1 MAVVNNI
8 LNKVSLNTAK
18 YNENLQKMRKKTK
31 AETKEMGSAFK
42 AMGSAWAAVAG
53 AISAGALGNAIVKE
67 LKATESAVAS
77 FITTTGG
84 VDEARNTFEMLQQA
98 ARDTLQPFDALKA
111 AALDLRRNGIAPSA
125 EQLKTFSQIAVSS
138 GKSLETVT
146 SSFTAALQGRFKAL
160 TQLGITAQDMGDK
173 LALTYKG
180 TTTEI
185 EKNSAALA
193 GYFEKI
199 GEENRGALDYLQNG
213 MTGALN
219 HLDNA
224 WGDFVRS
231 IAESGLGQAIADTIR
246 VGANALDGFTQWIN
260 NNKQPIQKFFN
271 AWSDYIKRLG
281 NDFQQLQR
289 DMESWFQTSE
299 KINGKGTEEKTPG
312 FLGWITSLSQT
323 AGEKYFELFNGSD
336 AERAYKAEKE
346 RLKALFDQRTANM
359 KKGSAA
365 YTAEVEKLNQSIV
378 DLERKFSDKQTTVFG
393 RVLKFFDPEDTAA
406 KLVKFSDEYTE
417 YLEEA
422 DRKRKEFEDGLK
434 GTGEGTDGIGDTV
447 LFGSQKGT
455 KSAFRALTDSWRDY
469 YNNIMDLQKSAMSD
483 REKIDAEYFSKLAEL
498 QEQAGKSQT
507 ATAEEINTVRE
518 LLEAEH
524 AQKIKELREQA
535 LTFYTDVIGNEEQ
548 QIRESYSRKMEDL
561 EAFHADQLL
570 SESEFL
576 DARNALYE
584 QYNNDMLAL
593 REKQKKKGDGGLF
606 FSTEQAKELQA
617 FGDGMDT
624 LSGAFSNLT
633 DSMSQSGAKYKALFA
648 IQKAF
653 AVASATANAIVAWS
667 QALSDPTQV
676 SWVAKLAQYANAIAM
691 TTNILTQLKGVEMHD
706 RGGRIGAGKIGIVGE
721 YGPEIVT
728 GPANVTSRKD
738 TADLARSALN
748 GNGVQVNLY
757 EDASRAGTV
766 DTSQGMDGEQVI
778 NIFVS
783 NIRRG
788 GRMAQA
794 MESTYQLHRYGGA

>member
-18 YNENLQKMRKKTK
+18 YNENLQKMRKKTQT
-31 AETKEMGSAFK
+31 ETKEIGSAFK
-42 AMGSAWAAVAG
+42 AMGNVWAGVAG
-53 AISAGALGNAIVKE
+53 AISAGALGTAIVKE
-67 LKATESAVAS
+67 LKATETAVAG
-77 FITTTGG
+77 FISTAGG
-84 VDEARNTFEMLQQA
+84 VEQARATFEMLQQA

-111 AALDLRRNGIAPSA
+111 AAQDLQRNGIAPSA
-125 EQLKTFSQIAVSS
+125 EQLTTFSQIAVSS

-146 SSFTAALQGRFKAL
+146 ASFTAALQGRFKAL
-160 TQLGITAQDMGDK
+160 NQLGITAKDMGDK

-199 GEENRGALDYLQNG
+199 GEENAGALDYLQSG

-246 VGANALDGFTQWIN
+246 VGASALDGFTAWIN
-260 NNKQPIQKFFN
+260 DNKQPIKQFFN
-271 AWSDYIKRLG
+271 RWSDYIKRLG
-281 NDFQQLQR
+281 ADFQQLQR
-289 DMESWFQTSE
+289 DMLSWFETSQ
-299 KINGKGTEEKTPG
+299 KINGTEDNSPG
-312 FLGWITSLSQT
+312 FFGWLDSIATT
-323 AGEKYFELFNGSD
+323 AGEKYFELFNGSE
-336 AERAYKAEKE
+336 AERAYKYQKQQIIDVFARKMS
-346 RLKALFDQRTANM
+346 QY
-359 KKGSAA
+359 KKGTEE
-365 YTAEVEKLNQSIV
+365 YQKLIEQQNQAIL
-378 DLERKFSDKQTTVFG
+378 DLEKKYADEQTTVIG
-393 RVLKFFDPEDTAA
+393 RVFKFLSPEDTGQ
-406 KLVKFSDEYTE
+406 KLIKNAEQYTK

-422 DRKRKEFEDGLK
+422 DRKRKENEENLK
-434 GTGEGTDGIGDTV
+434 GTTDSGDTGIITRPFGEGTGKNAASRAATDTW
-447 LFGSQKGT
+447 G
-455 KSAFRALTDSWRDY
+455 AY
-469 YNNIMDLQKSAMSD
+469 YAKMLELQSDAMSE
-483 REKIDAEYFSKLAEL
+483 RAKIDAEYYSKLAEL

-518 LLEAEH
+518 LLETEH

-535 LTFYTDVIGNEEQ
+535 LAFYTESVGNEEQ
-548 QIRESYSRKMEDL
+548 QIRDSYSRKMEDL

-606 FSTEQAKELQA
+606 FTTEQAKELQA
-617 FGDGMDT
+617 FSDGMDT

-633 DSMSQSGAKYKALFA
+633 ATMSQSGAKYKALFA

-653 AVASATANAIVAWS
+653 AVASATTNAILAWS
-667 QALSDPTQV
+667 KALGESEGG
-676 SWVAKLAQYANAIAM
+676 WLAALANYATAVAM
-691 TTNILTQLKGVEMHD
+691 TTNILSQLKGVEMHD
-706 RGGRIGAGKIGIVGE
+706 RGGRIAAGKIGIVGE

>member
-84 VDEARNTFEMLQQA
+84 VGEARATFEMLQQA

-111 AALDLRRNGIAPSA
+111 AALDLRRNGITPSA

-146 SSFTAALQGRFKAL
+146 ASFTAALQGRFKAL
-160 TQLGITAQDMGDK
+160 TQLGITAKDMGDK

-199 GEENRGALDYLQNG
+199 GEENRGALDYLQSG
-213 MTGALN
+213 MTGAFN

-231 IAESGLGQAIADTIR
+231 LAESGIGKLITDAVREIAGGLDSVTSWINANSPYIKQFFQSIGDAFGTIAKVVKDSTESAFKFISKFLDDSESESKDGISNIGFFLSQFFNFARVGFMENVAKPAAKAWGAISGGLTAIGEGLGSSLSGGNFFDAYNNSLNRNANEIIQTQKELNAAIKFQLQDIDNARKNLVEELNKPLPTPKLPEAVSFQIGGAGGKSGGSKAAADTW
-246 VGANALDGFTQWIN
+246 GAYYAKMLE
-260 NNKQPIQKFFN
+260 
-271 AWSDYIKRLG
+271 
-281 NDFQQLQR
+281 LQ
-289 DMESWFQTSE
+289 
-299 KINGKGTEEKTPG
+299 
-312 FLGWITSLSQT
+312 
-323 AGEKYFELFNGSD
+323 SD
-336 AERAYKAEKE
+336 AMSERA
-346 RLKALFDQRTANM
+346 
-359 KKGSAA
+359 
-365 YTAEVEKLNQSIV
+365 
-378 DLERKFSDKQTTVFG
+378 
-393 RVLKFFDPEDTAA
+393 
-406 KLVKFSDEYTE
+406 
-417 YLEEA
+417 
-422 DRKRKEFEDGLK
+422 
-434 GTGEGTDGIGDTV
+434 
-447 LFGSQKGT
+447 
-455 KSAFRALTDSWRDY
+455 
-469 YNNIMDLQKSAMSD
+469 
-483 REKIDAEYFSKLAEL
+483 KIDAEYFSKLAEL
-498 QEQAGKSQT
+498 QEQAKNSQT
-507 ATAEEINTVRE
+507 ATDEEINTVRE

-524 AQKIKELREQA
+524 AAKIKQLREQA
-535 LTFYTDVIGNEEQ
+535 LTFYTEVIGNEEE
-548 QIRESYSRKMEDL
+548 QIRESYSRKIEDL

-570 SESEFL
+570 SETEFL
-576 DARNALYE
+576 EARNALYE
-584 QYNNDMLAL
+584 QYNAEVTAFKK
-593 REKQKKKGDGGLF
+593 RQKEGGSYF
-606 FSTEQAKELQA
+606 FSKEEQQQVAE
-617 FGDGMDT
+617 FSDGMNS
-624 LSGAFSNLT
+624 LSDAFQNLT

-667 QALSDPTQV
+667 KALSQ
-676 SWVAKLAQYANAIAM
+676 SEGGWVASLAAYANAIAL

-706 RGGRIGAGKIGIVGE
+706 RGGHIGAGKIGIVGE
-721 YGPEIVT
+721 FGPELVT
-728 GPANVTSRKD
+728 GPANVTSRKQ
-738 TADLARSALN
+738 TADLARGALN
-748 GNGVQVNLY
+748 GNNVQVNLI

-766 DTSQGMDGEQVI
+766 DASQTMDGEQVI

>member
-18 YNENLQKMRKKTK
+18 YNENLQKMRKKTQT
-31 AETKEMGSAFK
+31 ETKEIGSAFK
-42 AMGSAWAAVAG
+42 AMGNVWAGVAG
-53 AISAGALGNAIVKE
+53 AISAGALGTAIVKE
-67 LKATESAVAS
+67 LKATETAVAG
-77 FITTTGG
+77 FINTAGG
-84 VDEARNTFEMLQQA
+84 VEQARATFEMLQQA

-111 AALDLRRNGIAPSA
+111 AAQDLQRNGIAPSA
-125 EQLKTFSQIAVSS
+125 EQLTTFSQIAVSS

-146 SSFTAALQGRFKAL
+146 ASFTAALQGRFKAL
-160 TQLGITAQDMGDK
+160 NQLGITAKDTGDK

-199 GEENRGALDYLQNG
+199 GEENAGALDYLQSG
-213 MTGALN
+213 MTGAFN

-231 IAESGLGQAIADTIR
+231 LAESGIGKLITDAVREIAGGLDSVTSWINENSPYIKQFFQSIGDAFGTIAKVVKDSTESAFKFISKFWDDSESESKDGISNIGFFLSQFFNFAR
-246 VGANALDGFTQWIN
+246 VGFMENVAKPAAT
-260 NNKQPIQKFFN
+260 
-271 AWSDYIKRLG
+271 AWGSISGGLTAIGEGLG
-281 NDFQQLQR
+281 
-289 DMESWFQTSE
+289 
-299 KINGKGTEEKTPG
+299 
-312 FLGWITSLSQT
+312 TSLSGGNFFDAYNNSLNRNADEMIET
-323 AGEKYFELFNGSD
+323 AKHWDQAIKFQLQDIDNNRKKLAEELNKPLPTPKLPESVSFQIGGSGGGRNGGSKAATDTWGGYYAKMLELQSD
-336 AERAYKAEKE
+336 AMSEKA
-346 RLKALFDQRTANM
+346 
-359 KKGSAA
+359 
-365 YTAEVEKLNQSIV
+365 
-378 DLERKFSDKQTTVFG
+378 
-393 RVLKFFDPEDTAA
+393 
-406 KLVKFSDEYTE
+406 
-417 YLEEA
+417 
-422 DRKRKEFEDGLK
+422 
-434 GTGEGTDGIGDTV
+434 
-447 LFGSQKGT
+447 
-455 KSAFRALTDSWRDY
+455 
-469 YNNIMDLQKSAMSD
+469 
-483 REKIDAEYFSKLAEL
+483 KIDAEYFSKLAEL
-498 QEQAGKSQT
+498 QEQAKNSQT

-606 FSTEQAKELQA
+606 FTTEQAKELQA

-633 DSMSQSGAKYKALFA
+633 NSMSQSGAKYKALFA

-653 AVASATANAIVAWS
+653 AVASATTNAILAWS
-667 QALSDPTQV
+667 KALGESEGG
-676 SWVAKLAQYANAIAM
+676 WLAALANYASAVAM
-691 TTNILTQLKGVEMHD
+691 TTNILSQLKGVEMHD
-706 RGGRIGAGKIGIVGE
+706 RGGRIAAGKIGIVGE
-721 YGPEIVT
+721 FGPELVT
-728 GPANVTSRKD
+728 GPATVTSRKD

-748 GNGVQVNLY
+748 GNAVQVNLY

-766 DTSQGMDGEQVI
+766 DASQTMDGEQVI

>member
-18 YNENLQKMRKKTK
+18 YNENLQKMRKKTQT
-31 AETKEMGSAFK
+31 ETKEIGSAFK
-42 AMGSAWAAVAG
+42 AMGNVWAGVAG
-53 AISAGALGNAIVKE
+53 AISAGALGTAIVKE
-67 LKATESAVAS
+67 LKATETAVAG
-77 FITTTGG
+77 FITTAGG
-84 VDEARNTFEMLQQA
+84 VEQARAMFEMLQQS

-111 AALDLRRNGIAPSA
+111 AALDLRRNGIEPNA
-125 EQLKTFSQIAVSS
+125 EQLKTFSQIAISS
-138 GKSLETVT
+138 GKSLESVT
-146 SSFTAALQGRFKAL
+146 ASFTAALQGRYKAL
-160 TQLGITAQDMGDK
+160 NQLGITAKDMGDK
-173 LALTYKG
+173 IALTYKG
-180 TTTEI
+180 QTQEI
-185 EKNSAALA
+185 EKSTEAIS

-199 GEENRGALDYLQNG
+199 GAQNSQALEYLQSG
-213 MTGALN
+213 MSGALN
-219 HLDNA
+219 QMDNA

-231 IAESGLGQAIADTIR
+231 LAESGLGQAIADTIR
-246 VGANALDGFTQWIN
+246 VGASALDGFTKWIN
-260 NNKQPIQKFFN
+260 DNKQPIKAFFN
-271 AWSDYIKRLG
+271 RWSDYIKQLG
-281 NDFQQLQR
+281 KDFQNLQN
-289 DMESWFQTSE
+289 DMLSWFQTSQ
-299 KINGKGTEEKTPG
+299 KINGNEEETTPG
-312 FLGWITSLSQT
+312 FLGWLTSIGQT

-346 RLKALFDQRTANM
+346 RLKALFDQRVANI
-359 KKGSAA
+359 KKGSAE
-365 YTAEVEKLNQSIV
+365 YTAEVEKFNKSIV
-378 DLERKFSDKQTTVFG
+378 DLERKYSDKQTTVFG
-393 RVLKFFDPEDTAA
+393 RVLNFYDPEDTAA
-406 KLVKFSDEYTE
+406 KLVKYSDEYTE
-417 YLEEA
+417 YLKEA

-455 KSAFRALTDSWRDY
+455 KSAFGALTDSWRDY
-469 YNNIMDLQKSAMSD
+469 YNNIMDLQKSAMSE
-483 REKIDAEYFSKLAEL
+483 REKIDAEYYSKLAEL

-518 LLEAEH
+518 LLETEH

-535 LTFYTDVIGNEEQ
+535 LAFYTESVGNEEQ

-593 REKQKKKGDGGLF
+593 RDKQKKKGDGGLF
-606 FSTEQAKELQA
+606 FTTEQAKELQA

-624 LSGAFSNLT
+624 LSGAFSNLA
-633 DSMSQSGAKYKALFA
+633 DSMGQSGAKYKALFA

-653 AVASATANAIVAWS
+653 AVASATTNAILAWS
-667 QALSDPTQV
+667 KA
-676 SWVAKLAQYANAIAM
+676 LAQSEGGWLTALANYASAVAM

-706 RGGRIGAGKIGIVGE
+706 RGGRIAAGKIGIVGE

>member
-18 YNENLQKMRKKTK
+18 YTENLQKMRKKTK
-31 AETKEMGSAFK
+31 TETKEMGTAFK
-42 AMGSAWAAVAG
+42 AMGNVWAAVAG

-67 LKATESAVAS
+67 LKATETAVAG
-77 FITTTGG
+77 FINTAGG
-84 VDEARNTFEMLQQA
+84 VEQARATFEMLQQA
-98 ARDTLQPFDALKA
+98 ARDTLQPFDALRA
-111 AALDLRRNGIAPSA
+111 AAQDLQRNGIAPSA

-146 SSFTAALQGRFKAL
+146 ASFTAALQGRFKAL

-336 AERAYKAEKE
+336 AERQYKYQKQQILDVFK
-346 RLKALFDQRTANM
+346 RKM
-359 KKGSAA
+359 SGYKKGSEEYQKLIEQQNDAII
-365 YTAEVEKLNQSIV
+365 ELEK
-378 DLERKFSDKQTTVFG
+378 KFSDKQTTVFG

-406 KLVKFSDEYTE
+406 KLVKFSDKYTE

-548 QIRESYSRKMEDL
+548 QIRESYSRKIEDL

-570 SESEFL
+570 SETEFL
-576 DARNALYE
+576 EARNALYE
-584 QYNNDMLAL
+584 QYNAEVTAFKK
-593 REKQKKKGDGGLF
+593 RQKEGGSYF
-606 FSTEQAKELQA
+606 FSKEEQQQVAE
-617 FGDGMDT
+617 FSDGMNS
-624 LSGAFSNLT
+624 LSDVFQNLT

-653 AVASATANAIVAWS
+653 AVASATANAILAWS
-667 QALSDPTQV
+667 QALSDTANPT
-676 SWVAKLAQYANAIAM
+676 WIGKLAAYANAVAL
-691 TTNILTQLKGVEMHD
+691 TTGIITQLKGVEMHD
-706 RGGRIGAGKIGIVGE
+706 RGGHIGAGKIGIVGE
-721 YGPEIVT
+721 FGPELVT
-728 GPANVTSRKD
+728 GPATVTSRKD

-766 DTSQGMDGEQVI
+766 DASQGMDGEQVI

-794 MESTYQLHRYGGA
+794 MESTYKLHRYGGA

>member
-53 AISAGALGNAIVKE
+53 AISAGALGAAVVKE
-67 LKATESAVAS
+67 LKATETAVAG
-77 FITTTGG
+77 FISTAGG
-84 VDEARNTFEMLQQA
+84 VEQARATFEMLQQA

-111 AALDLRRNGIAPSA
+111 AAQDLQRNGIAPSA
-125 EQLKTFSQIAVSS
+125 EQLKTFSQIAISS

-146 SSFTAALQGRFKAL
+146 ASFTAALQGRFKAL
-160 TQLGITAQDMGDK
+160 NQLGITAKDMGDK

-199 GEENRGALDYLQNG
+199 GEENAGALDYLQSG

-224 WGDFVRS
+224 WGDFVRG

-246 VGANALDGFTQWIN
+246 VGANALDGFTAWIN
-260 NNKQPIQKFFN
+260 DNKQPIKEFFN
-271 AWSDYIKRLG
+271 RWSDYIKRLG
-281 NDFQQLQR
+281 DDFQQLQR
-289 DMESWFQTSE
+289 DMLSWFETSQ
-299 KINGKGTEEKTPG
+299 KINGNEENTPG
-312 FLGWITSLSQT
+312 FFGWIDTIAQT

-346 RLKALFDQRTANM
+346 RLKALFDQRTANI
-359 KKGSAA
+359 KKGSAE
-365 YTAEVEKLNQSIV
+365 YTAEVEKFNQSIV
-378 DLERKFSDKQTTVFG
+378 DLERKYSDKQTTVFG

-417 YLEEA
+417 YLNEA
-422 DRKRKEFEDGLK
+422 DRKRKEFEENLAGSAGSGDTGII
-434 GTGEGTDGIGDTV
+434 TRSFGEGTGKNVASRAATDTWGAYYAKM
-447 LFGSQKGT
+447 LELQSDAMT
-455 KSAFRALTDSWRDY
+455 ERA
-469 YNNIMDLQKSAMSD
+469 
-483 REKIDAEYFSKLAEL
+483 KIDAEYYSKLAEL
-498 QEQAGKSQT
+498 DEQAGKSQT

-535 LTFYTDVIGNEEQ
+535 LAFYTESVGNEEQ
-548 QIRESYSRKMEDL
+548 QIRDSYSRKMEDL

-576 DARNALYE
+576 EARNALYE
-584 QYNNDMLAL
+584 QYNAEVTEFKK
-593 REKQKKKGDGGLF
+593 RQKDGGSYF
-606 FSTEQAKELQA
+606 FSKEEQQQVAE
-617 FGDGMDT
+617 FSDGMNS
-624 LSGAFSNLT
+624 LSDAFQNLT
-633 DSMSQSGAKYKALFA
+633 NSMSQSGAKYKALFA

-706 RGGRIGAGKIGIVGE
+706 RGGRIAAGKIGIVGE
-721 YGPEIVT
+721 YGPELVT

-738 TADLARSALN
+738 TADLARSALT

>member
-67 LKATESAVAS
+67 LKATETAVAG
-77 FITTTGG
+77 FISTAGG
-84 VDEARNTFEMLQQA
+84 VEQARATFEMLQQA
-98 ARDTLQPFDALKA
+98 ARDTLQPFDALRA
-111 AALDLRRNGIAPSA
+111 AAQDLQRNGIAPSA

-146 SSFTAALQGRFKAL
+146 ASFTAALQGRFKAL
-160 TQLGITAQDMGDK
+160 NQLGITAQDMGTK

-193 GYFEKI
+193 GYFKEI
-199 GEENRGALDYLQNG
+199 GEQNKGALDYLQSG
-213 MTGALN
+213 MTGAFN

-231 IAESGLGQAIADTIR
+231 LAESGIGKLITDAVREIAGGLDSVTSWINENSPYIKQFFQSIGDAFGTIAKVVKDSTESALKFIAKFWDDSESESKDGISNIGFFLSQFFNFARVGFLEDVAKPAAKAWGAISGGLTAIGEGLGSSLSGGNFFDAYNNSLNRNANEIIQTQKELNAAIKFQLQDIDNARKNLVEELNKPLPTPKLPEAVSFQIGGAGGKSGGSKAAADTW
-246 VGANALDGFTQWIN
+246 GAYYAKMLE
-260 NNKQPIQKFFN
+260 
-271 AWSDYIKRLG
+271 
-281 NDFQQLQR
+281 LQ
-289 DMESWFQTSE
+289 S
-299 KINGKGTEEKTPG
+299 N
-312 FLGWITSLSQT
+312 
-323 AGEKYFELFNGSD
+323 
-336 AERAYKAEKE
+336 
-346 RLKALFDQRTANM
+346 
-359 KKGSAA
+359 
-365 YTAEVEKLNQSIV
+365 
-378 DLERKFSDKQTTVFG
+378 
-393 RVLKFFDPEDTAA
+393 
-406 KLVKFSDEYTE
+406 
-417 YLEEA
+417 
-422 DRKRKEFEDGLK
+422 
-434 GTGEGTDGIGDTV
+434 
-447 LFGSQKGT
+447 
-455 KSAFRALTDSWRDY
+455 
-469 YNNIMDLQKSAMSD
+469 AMSE

-518 LLEAEH
+518 LLETEH

-535 LTFYTDVIGNEEQ
+535 LAFYTESVGNEEQ

-561 EAFHADQLL
+561 EAYHADQLL

-576 DARNALYE
+576 EARNALYE
-584 QYNNDMLAL
+584 QYNAEVTEFKK
-593 REKQKKKGDGGLF
+593 RQKDGGSYF
-606 FSTEQAKELQA
+606 FSKEEQQQVAE
-617 FGDGMDT
+617 FSDGMNS
-624 LSGAFSNLT
+624 LSDAFQNLT
-633 DSMSQSGAKYKALFA
+633 NSMSQSGAKYKALFA

-721 YGPEIVT
+721 FGPELVT

>member
-111 AALDLRRNGIAPSA
+111 AAQDLQRNGIAPSA
-125 EQLKTFSQIAVSS
+125 EQLKTFSQIAISS

-146 SSFTAALQGRFKAL
+146 ASFTAALQGRFKAL
-160 TQLGITAQDMGDK
+160 NQLGITAKDMGDK

-199 GEENRGALDYLQNG
+199 GEQNKGALDYLQSG
-213 MTGALN
+213 MTGAFN

-231 IAESGLGQAIADTIR
+231 LAESGIGKLITDAVREIAGGLDSVTSWINENSPYIKQFFQSIGDAFGTIAKVVKDSTESALKFIAKFWDDSESESKDGISNIGFFLSQFFNFAR
-246 VGANALDGFTQWIN
+246 VGFLEDVAKPAAKAWGAISGGLTAIGEGLGSSLSGGNFFESYNRSLNKNADEMIQTQKELNAAI
-260 NNKQPIQKFFN
+260 KF
-271 AWSDYIKRLG
+271 
-281 NDFQQLQR
+281 QLQDIDIAR
-289 DMESWFQTSE
+289 KNLVEELNKPLPTPKLPEAVSFQ
-299 KINGKGTEEKTPG
+299 IGGAGGKSGGSKAATDTWGAYYAKM
-312 FLGWITSLSQT
+312 L
-323 AGEKYFELFNGSD
+323 EL
-336 AERAYKAEKE
+336 
-346 RLKALFDQRTANM
+346 
-359 KKGSAA
+359 
-365 YTAEVEKLNQSIV
+365 QSNAMS
-378 DLERKFSDKQTTVFG
+378 ERK
-393 RVLKFFDPEDTAA
+393 
-406 KLVKFSDEYTE
+406 
-417 YLEEA
+417 
-422 DRKRKEFEDGLK
+422 
-434 GTGEGTDGIGDTV
+434 
-447 LFGSQKGT
+447 
-455 KSAFRALTDSWRDY
+455 
-469 YNNIMDLQKSAMSD
+469 
-483 REKIDAEYFSKLAEL
+483 KIDAEYFSKLAEL

-518 LLEAEH
+518 LLETEH

-535 LTFYTDVIGNEEQ
+535 LAFYTESVGNEEQ

-561 EAFHADQLL
+561 EAYHADQLL

-576 DARNALYE
+576 EARNALYE
-584 QYNNDMLAL
+584 QYNAEVTEFKK
-593 REKQKKKGDGGLF
+593 RQKDGGSYF
-606 FSTEQAKELQA
+606 FSKEEQQQVAE
-617 FGDGMDT
+617 FSDGMNS
-624 LSGAFSNLT
+624 LSDAFQNLT
-633 DSMSQSGAKYKALFA
+633 NSMSQSGAKYKALFA

-721 YGPEIVT
+721 FGPELVT

>member
-53 AISAGALGNAIVKE
+53 AISAGALGAAVVKE

-146 SSFTAALQGRFKAL
+146 ASFTAALQGRFKAL
-160 TQLGITAQDMGDK
+160 NQLGITAQDMGTK

-193 GYFEKI
+193 GYFKEI
-199 GEENRGALDYLQNG
+199 GEQNKGALDYLQSG
-213 MTGALN
+213 MTGAFN

-224 WGDFVRS
+224 WGDFVRG

-246 VGANALDGFTQWIN
+246 VGANALDGFTAWIN
-260 NNKQPIQKFFN
+260 DNKQPIKEFFN
-271 AWSDYIKRLG
+271 RWSDYIKRLG
-281 NDFQQLQR
+281 DDFQQLQR
-289 DMESWFQTSE
+289 DMLSWFETSQ
-299 KINGKGTEEKTPG
+299 KINGTEEKTPG
-312 FLGWITSLSQT
+312 FFGWLDSLATT
-323 AGEKYFELFNGSD
+323 AGDKYFELFNGSE
-336 AERAYKAEKE
+336 AERSYKYQKQQIIDVFARKMS
-346 RLKALFDQRTANM
+346 QY
-359 KKGSAA
+359 KKGSEE
-365 YTAEVEKLNQSIV
+365 YQKLIEQQNQAIV
-378 DLERKFSDKQTTVFG
+378 DLEKKYADKQTTMFG
-393 RVLKFFDPEDTAA
+393 RVLQFFSPEDTGQ
-406 KLVKFSDEYTE
+406 KLIKNAEQYTK

-422 DRKRKEFEDGLK
+422 DRKRKELEENLAGS
-434 GTGEGTDGIGDTV
+434 GSSTGEGIITQPFREGIGRNVASRAATDTWGAYFAKM
-447 LFGSQKGT
+447 LE
-455 KSAFRALTDSWRDY
+455 
-469 YNNIMDLQKSAMSD
+469 LQSNAMSE

-535 LTFYTDVIGNEEQ
+535 LAFYTESVGNEEQ

-561 EAFHADQLL
+561 EAYHADQLL

-576 DARNALYE
+576 EARNALYE
-584 QYNNDMLAL
+584 QYNAEVTEFKK
-593 REKQKKKGDGGLF
+593 RQKDGGSYF
-606 FSTEQAKELQA
+606 FSKEEQQQVAE
-617 FGDGMDT
+617 FSDGMNS
-624 LSGAFSNLT
+624 LSDAFQNLT
-633 DSMSQSGAKYKALFA
+633 NSMSQSGAKYKALFA

-721 YGPEIVT
+721 FGPELVT

>member
-1 MAVVNNI
+1 MAVVNSI

-31 AETKEMGSAFK
+31 AETKEIGSAFK
-42 AMGSAWAAVAG
+42 AMGNVWAGVAG
-53 AISAGALGNAIVKE
+53 AISAGALGNAVIKE
-67 LKATESAVAS
+67 LKATETAVAS

-146 SSFTAALQGRFKAL
+146 ASFTAALQGRFKAL
-160 TQLGITAQDMGDK
+160 NQLGITAQDMGTK
-173 LALTYKG
+173 LSLTYKG

-193 GYFEKI
+193 GYFKEI
-199 GEENRGALDYLQNG
+199 GEQNKGALDYLQSG
-213 MTGALN
+213 MTGAFN

-231 IAESGLGQAIADTIR
+231 LAESGIGKLITDAVREIAGGLDSVTSWINENSPYIKQFFQSIGDAFGTIAKVVKDSTESALKFIAKFWDDSESESKDGISNIGFFLSQFFNFARVGFLEDVAKPAAKAWGAISGGLTAIGEGLGSSLSGGNFFDAYNNSLNRNANEMIQTQKELNAAIKFQLQDIDNARKNLVEELNKPLPTPKLPEAVSFQIGGAGGKSGGSKAAADTW
-246 VGANALDGFTQWIN
+246 GAYYSKMLE
-260 NNKQPIQKFFN
+260 
-271 AWSDYIKRLG
+271 
-281 NDFQQLQR
+281 LQ
-289 DMESWFQTSE
+289 S
-299 KINGKGTEEKTPG
+299 N
-312 FLGWITSLSQT
+312 
-323 AGEKYFELFNGSD
+323 
-336 AERAYKAEKE
+336 
-346 RLKALFDQRTANM
+346 
-359 KKGSAA
+359 
-365 YTAEVEKLNQSIV
+365 
-378 DLERKFSDKQTTVFG
+378 
-393 RVLKFFDPEDTAA
+393 
-406 KLVKFSDEYTE
+406 
-417 YLEEA
+417 
-422 DRKRKEFEDGLK
+422 
-434 GTGEGTDGIGDTV
+434 
-447 LFGSQKGT
+447 
-455 KSAFRALTDSWRDY
+455 
-469 YNNIMDLQKSAMSD
+469 AMSD

-518 LLEAEH
+518 LLETEH

-535 LTFYTDVIGNEEQ
+535 LAFYTESVGNEEQ
-548 QIRESYSRKMEDL
+548 QIRDSYSRKMEDL

-570 SESEFL
+570 SENEFL
-576 DARNALYE
+576 EARNALYE
-584 QYNNDMLAL
+584 QYNADVTAFKK
-593 REKQKKKGDGGLF
+593 RQKDGGSYF
-606 FSTEQAKELQA
+606 FSKEEQQQVAE
-617 FGDGMDT
+617 FSDGMNS
-624 LSGAFSNLT
+624 LSDAFQNLT
-633 DSMSQSGAKYKALFA
+633 NSMSQSGAKYKALFA

-667 QALSDPTQV
+667 QALADPTQV

-721 YGPEIVT
+721 FGPEIVT

-738 TADLARSALN
+738 TADLARTALN

>member
-67 LKATESAVAS
+67 LKATETAVAG
-77 FITTTGG
+77 FISTAGG
-84 VDEARNTFEMLQQA
+84 VEQARATFEMLQQA
-98 ARDTLQPFDALKA
+98 ARDTLQPFDALRA
-111 AALDLRRNGIAPSA
+111 AAQDLQRNGIAPSA
-125 EQLKTFSQIAVSS
+125 EQLKTFSQIAISS

-146 SSFTAALQGRFKAL
+146 ASFTAALQGRFKAL
-160 TQLGITAQDMGDK
+160 NQLGITAKDMGDK

-199 GEENRGALDYLQNG
+199 GEQNKGALDYLQSG
-213 MTGALN
+213 MTGAFN

-231 IAESGLGQAIADTIR
+231 LAESGIGKLITDAVREIAGGLDSVTSWINENSPYIKQFFQSIGDAFGTIAKVVKDSTESALKFIAKFWDDSESESKDGISNIGFFLSQFFNFARVGFLEDVAKPAAKAWGAISGGLTAIGEGLGSSLSGGNFFDAYNNSLNRNANEIIQTQKELNAAIKFQLQDIDIARKNLVEELNKPLPTPKLPEAVSFQIGGAGGKSGGSKAAADTW
-246 VGANALDGFTQWIN
+246 GAYYSKMLE
-260 NNKQPIQKFFN
+260 
-271 AWSDYIKRLG
+271 
-281 NDFQQLQR
+281 LQ
-289 DMESWFQTSE
+289 S
-299 KINGKGTEEKTPG
+299 N
-312 FLGWITSLSQT
+312 
-323 AGEKYFELFNGSD
+323 
-336 AERAYKAEKE
+336 
-346 RLKALFDQRTANM
+346 
-359 KKGSAA
+359 
-365 YTAEVEKLNQSIV
+365 
-378 DLERKFSDKQTTVFG
+378 
-393 RVLKFFDPEDTAA
+393 
-406 KLVKFSDEYTE
+406 
-417 YLEEA
+417 
-422 DRKRKEFEDGLK
+422 
-434 GTGEGTDGIGDTV
+434 
-447 LFGSQKGT
+447 
-455 KSAFRALTDSWRDY
+455 
-469 YNNIMDLQKSAMSD
+469 AMSE

-518 LLEAEH
+518 LLETEH

-535 LTFYTDVIGNEEQ
+535 LAFYTESVGNEEQ

-584 QYNNDMLAL
+584 QYNNDMSAL

-606 FSTEQAKELQA
+606 FTTEQAKELQA
-617 FGDGMDT
+617 FSDGMDT

-633 DSMSQSGAKYKALFA
+633 ATMSQSGAKYKALFA

-676 SWVAKLAQYANAIAM
+676 SWIAKLAQYANAIAM

-706 RGGRIGAGKIGIVGE
+706 RGGRIAAGKIGIVGE
-721 YGPEIVT
+721 FGPELVT

>member
-53 AISAGALGNAIVKE
+53 AISAGALGNAIIKE

-138 GKSLETVT
+138 GKSLENVT
-146 SSFTAALQGRFKAL
+146 ASFTAALQGRFKAL
-160 TQLGITAQDMGDK
+160 NQLGITAQDMGTK

-193 GYFEKI
+193 GYFKEI
-199 GEENRGALDYLQNG
+199 GEQNKGALDYLQSG
-213 MTGALN
+213 MTGAFN

-231 IAESGLGQAIADTIR
+231 LAESGLGQAIADTIR
-246 VGANALDGFTQWIN
+246 VGANALDGFTKWIN
-260 NNKQPIQKFFN
+260 DNKQPIKQFFN
-271 AWSDYIKRLG
+271 RWSDYIKRLG
-281 NDFQQLQR
+281 DDFQQLQR
-289 DMESWFQTSE
+289 DMLSWFETSQ
-299 KINGKGTEEKTPG
+299 KINGTKENSPG
-312 FLGWITSLSQT
+312 FFGWLDSLATT
-323 AGEKYFELFNGSD
+323 AGEKYFELFNGSE
-336 AERAYKAEKE
+336 AERAHKYQKQQIIDVFARKMS
-346 RLKALFDQRTANM
+346 QY
-359 KKGSAA
+359 KKGTEE
-365 YTAEVEKLNQSIV
+365 YQKLIEQQNQAIV
-378 DLERKFSDKQTTVFG
+378 DLEKKYADEQTTVFG
-393 RVLKFFDPEDTAA
+393 RVFKFLSPEDTGQ
-406 KLVKFSDEYTE
+406 KLNKNAEQYTK
-417 YLEEA
+417 YLEEQE
-422 DRKRKEFEDGLK
+422 RKRKEFEDGLK
-434 GTGEGTDGIGDTV
+434 GTGEGSDGIGETV

-455 KSAFRALTDSWRDY
+455 KSAFGALTDSWRDY
-469 YNNIMDLQKSAMSD
+469 YNNIMDLQKSAMSE
-483 REKIDAEYFSKLAEL
+483 RAKIDAEYFSKLAEL
-498 QEQAGKSQT
+498 DEQARKSQT

-535 LTFYTDVIGNEEQ
+535 YSFYTDLMGNEEE

-570 SESEFL
+570 SETEFL
-576 DARNALYE
+576 EARNALYE
-584 QYNNDMLAL
+584 QYNAEITAL
-593 REKQKKKGDGGLF
+593 KKRQKDGGSYF
-606 FSTEQAKELQA
+606 FSKEEQQQVAE
-617 FGDGMDT
+617 FSDGMNS
-624 LSGAFSNLT
+624 LSDAFQNLT

-667 QALSDPTQV
+667 KALSQTEGG
-676 SWVAKLAQYANAIAM
+676 WVASLAAYANAIAL

-721 YGPEIVT
+721 FGPELVT

-738 TADLARSALN
+738 TADLARSALS

-757 EDASRAGTV
+757 EDASKAGTV
-766 DTSQGMDGEQVI
+766 DASQTMDGEQVI

>member
-53 AISAGALGNAIVKE
+53 AISAGALGNAIIKE

-146 SSFTAALQGRFKAL
+146 ASFTAALQGRFKAL
-160 TQLGITAQDMGDK
+160 NQLGITAQDMGDK

-193 GYFEKI
+193 GYFKEI
-199 GEENRGALDYLQNG
+199 GEQNKGALDYLQSG
-213 MTGALN
+213 MTGAFN

-231 IAESGLGQAIADTIR
+231 LAESGIGKLITDAVREIAGGLDSVTSWINENSPYIKQFFQSIGDAFGTIAKVVKDSTESALKFIAKFWDDSESESKDGISNIGFFLSQFFNFARVGFMENVAKPAAKAWGAISGELTAIGEGLGSSLSGGNFFESYNRSLNKNADEMIQTQQELNAAIKFQLQDIDNARRNLVEELNKPLPTPKLPEAVSFQIGGAGGKSGGSKAAADTW
-246 VGANALDGFTQWIN
+246 GAYYAKMLE
-260 NNKQPIQKFFN
+260 
-271 AWSDYIKRLG
+271 
-281 NDFQQLQR
+281 LQ
-289 DMESWFQTSE
+289 
-299 KINGKGTEEKTPG
+299 
-312 FLGWITSLSQT
+312 
-323 AGEKYFELFNGSD
+323 SD
-336 AERAYKAEKE
+336 AMSERA
-346 RLKALFDQRTANM
+346 
-359 KKGSAA
+359 
-365 YTAEVEKLNQSIV
+365 
-378 DLERKFSDKQTTVFG
+378 
-393 RVLKFFDPEDTAA
+393 
-406 KLVKFSDEYTE
+406 
-417 YLEEA
+417 
-422 DRKRKEFEDGLK
+422 
-434 GTGEGTDGIGDTV
+434 
-447 LFGSQKGT
+447 
-455 KSAFRALTDSWRDY
+455 
-469 YNNIMDLQKSAMSD
+469 
-483 REKIDAEYFSKLAEL
+483 KIDAEYFSKLAEL
-498 QEQAGKSQT
+498 QEQAKNSQT

-535 LTFYTDVIGNEEQ
+535 YSFYTDLMGNEEE

-570 SESEFL
+570 SETEFL
-576 DARNALYE
+576 EARNALYE
-584 QYNNDMLAL
+584 QYNAEITAL
-593 REKQKKKGDGGLF
+593 KKRQKDGGSYF
-606 FSTEQAKELQA
+606 FSKEEQQQVAE
-617 FGDGMDT
+617 FSDGMNS
-624 LSGAFSNLT
+624 LSDAFQNLT

-667 QALSDPTQV
+667 KALSQ
-676 SWVAKLAQYANAIAM
+676 SEGGWVASLAAYANAIAL

-721 YGPEIVT
+721 FGPELVT

-748 GNGVQVNLY
+748 GNAVQVNLY

-766 DTSQGMDGEQVI
+766 DASQTMDGEQVI

>member
-31 AETKEMGSAFK
+31 TETKEMGTAFK
-42 AMGSAWAAVAG
+42 AMGNVWAAVAG

-67 LKATESAVAS
+67 LKATETAVAS

-146 SSFTAALQGRFKAL
+146 ASFTAALQGRFKAL
-160 TQLGITAQDMGDK
+160 TQLGITAKDMGDK

-224 WGDFVRS
+224 WGDFVRG

-260 NNKQPIQKFFN
+260 NNKQPIQNFFN

-299 KINGKGTEEKTPG
+299 KINGEGTEEKTPG
-312 FLGWITSLSQT
+312 FFGWIDTIAQT

-336 AERAYKAEKE
+336 AERAYKAEKK
-346 RLKALFDQRTANM
+346 RLKALFDQRVANI
-359 KKGSAA
+359 KKGSAE
-365 YTAEVEKLNQSIV
+365 YTAEVEKFNKSIV
-378 DLERKFSDKQTTVFG
+378 DLERKYSDKQTTVFG
-393 RVLKFFDPEDTAA
+393 RVLNFFDPEDTAA
-406 KLVKFSDEYTE
+406 KLVKYSDEYTE
-417 YLEEA
+417 YLKEA
-422 DRKRKEFEDGLK
+422 DRKRKEFEENLAGSAGSADAGIITQPFSE
-434 GTGEGTDGIGDTV
+434 GTGKNAASRAATDTWG
-447 LFGSQKGT
+447 
-455 KSAFRALTDSWRDY
+455 AY
-469 YNNIMDLQKSAMSD
+469 YAKMLELQSDAMTE

-535 LTFYTDVIGNEEQ
+535 LAFYTESVGNEEQ

-576 DARNALYE
+576 NARNALYE

-606 FSTEQAKELQA
+606 FTTEQAKELQA
-617 FGDGMDT
+617 FSDGMDT
-624 LSGAFSNLT
+624 LSGAFSSLT
-633 DSMSQSGAKYKALFA
+633 ATMSQSGAKYKALFA

-653 AVASATANAIVAWS
+653 AVASATTNAILAWS
-667 QALSDPTQV
+667 KALGESEGG
-676 SWVAKLAQYANAIAM
+676 WLAALANYATAVAM

-706 RGGRIGAGKIGIVGE
+706 RGGRIAAGQIGIVGE